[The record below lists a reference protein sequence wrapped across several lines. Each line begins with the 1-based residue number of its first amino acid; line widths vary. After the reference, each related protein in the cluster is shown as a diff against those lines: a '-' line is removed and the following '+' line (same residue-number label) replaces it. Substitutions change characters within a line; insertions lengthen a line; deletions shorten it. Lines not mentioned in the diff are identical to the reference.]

1 MRCAPLEEIRACGDA
16 CGRHRS
22 RTTAHRA
29 AQGPPERPGARP
41 ACDGPGDDHSS
52 DGALGTWSIEQI
64 LANPDGHDAW
74 YLEVPVDLAASA
86 DAGDVVATFDG
97 LRRR

>member
-1 MRCAPLEEIRACGDA
+1 MWTTPFPN
-16 CGRHRS
+16 HRS
-22 RTTAHRA
+22 SSSSRVRPNVLGHARLATIPATTI
-29 AQGPPERPGARP
+29 PPT
-41 ACDGPGDDHSS
+41 
-52 DGALGTWSIEQI
+52 ALGTWSIEQI
-64 LANPDGHDAW
+64 LADPDGHDAW